1 MKYALFRIRTV
12 FKQVV
17 YSINSDRQWLLANI
31 MVTLFRM
38 EAYSLFEHLH
48 LEMTSWAGFGGDR
61 DEHITILEGIGYK
74 AGGLFMEAEIN
85 STV

>member
-1 MKYALFRIRTV
+1 
-12 FKQVV
+12 
-17 YSINSDRQWLLANI
+17 
-31 MVTLFRM
+31 M

-74 AGGLFMEAEIN
+74 VGYFQIVKLN
-85 STV
+85 